1 MHKSLVQC
9 QAEPNKY
16 VKFDTGSGL
25 IDLKGTVAHSSS
37 SLIYHLLISLASF
50 SVCTRVQVQLHY

>member
-37 SLIYHLLISLASF
+37 SLIYHLLISLAS
-50 SVCTRVQVQLHY
+50 SQLC